1 MKIITQHNEI
11 IRVNPSFLAE
21 KAFSWQDLRPT
32 LPLTELPRSTT
43 DFFALQPRANAAITQ
58 FLRNPQRN
66 LLVLKGDEQ
75 GEYLRLLEQTIQA
88 QQSEDIPIQGVQY
101 LIQQGD
107 SFSFPTVTAEFAQS
121 ITDNFATKRSVASA
135 LYVDQFQLFGALR
148 IHPSSREIQL
158 KSGLVHEVNGGIL
171 ILSVTSLISQFDL
184 WLRLKQILLTQYFD
198 WYSSHPFKD
207 LPCDIPGYPLSLK
220 VILIGNRE
228 ELATLASLD
237 ADLYDL
243 ADYSEIESYYSVEK
257 VENALKWAEYI
268 QTFAQQHQ
276 LPQLSL
282 DGLNKLYQL
291 LVRDSEDRCF
301 VSISPLKLKEILTST
316 VILSQKHGNALLSAV
331 DFEQFFQQKALQQS
345 FLQEQTYADILHE
358 QVYVATDGEIV
369 GQINGLSVIEYP
381 GTPMAFGEPSR
392 ISCIVQFG
400 DGEVVD
406 VERKSELAGN
416 IHGKSIMIA
425 EACLAHIL
433 QLPSQLPFSA
443 SLVFE
448 QSYGEIDGDSA
459 SLASFC
465 VLASALSA
473 QPLPQSIAIT
483 GAIDQFGLVHSVGGV
498 NAKIE
503 GFFSICASRGLTGKQ
518 GVMVPISVIHQ
529 LSLSEEVVNAVKQ
542 GQFFIYPVEDVYQ
555 ACKILFQRD
564 LVEEEER
571 FYTEETL
578 PISRLIAH
586 RIEQRAEQQWQK
598 SSVFEWFFRRK

>member
-1 MKIITQHNEI
+1 MTQHNERI
-11 IRVNPSFLAE
+11 PVNPSFLAE
-21 KAFSWQDLRPT
+21 KALSWQDLRPT
-32 LPLTELPRSTT
+32 LQLTELPHSTT

-75 GEYLRLLEQTIQA
+75 GEYLSLLEQAILA
-88 QQSEDIPIQGVQY
+88 QQSDDTQIRGVQY

-107 SFSFPTVTAEFAQS
+107 SFSFPTVAVEAAQS
-121 ITDNFATKRSVASA
+121 IVDNFAAKKSVASA
-135 LYVDQFQLFGALR
+135 LYVDQFQLFGSLR

-158 KSGLVHEVNGGIL
+158 NAGLVHQVNGGVL
-171 ILSVTSLISQFDL
+171 VLALASLITQFDL
-184 WLRLKQILLTQYFD
+184 WLRLKQILLTQHFD
-198 WYSSHPFKD
+198 WYSAHPFKD
-207 LPCDIPGYPLSLK
+207 LPCDIPGYPLNLK
-220 VILIGNRE
+220 VILVGNRE

-243 ADYSEIESYYSVEK
+243 ADYSEIESYYAVEK
-257 VENALKWAEYI
+257 AENRLKWAEYI
-268 QTFAQQHQ
+268 QSFASQHQ
-276 LPQLSL
+276 LPPLSL
-282 DGLNKLYQL
+282 EGLNKLYQL

-316 VILSQKHGNALLSAV
+316 AILSQKQNNSLLNAQ
-331 DFEQFFQQKALQQS
+331 DFEHFFQQKALQQG

-358 QVYVATDGEIV
+358 QVYVATEGEIV

-381 GTPMAFGEPSR
+381 GTPMVFGEPSR

-425 EACLAHIL
+425 EACLAHVL

-465 VLASALSA
+465 VLASALSD

-503 GFFSICASRGLTGKQ
+503 GFFSICASRGLTGEQ
-518 GVMVPISVIHQ
+518 GVMVPSAVIHQ
-529 LSLSEEVVNAVKQ
+529 LSLSEDVVNAVKD

-555 ACKILFQRD
+555 ACEILFQRD
-564 LVEEEER
+564 LVEEENQL
-571 FYTEETL
+571 YTEQTL
-578 PISRLIAH
+578 PISRLIAC
-586 RIEQRAEQQWQK
+586 RIEQRVEHQWQK
-598 SSVFEWFFRRK
+598 SSIFEWFFRRR